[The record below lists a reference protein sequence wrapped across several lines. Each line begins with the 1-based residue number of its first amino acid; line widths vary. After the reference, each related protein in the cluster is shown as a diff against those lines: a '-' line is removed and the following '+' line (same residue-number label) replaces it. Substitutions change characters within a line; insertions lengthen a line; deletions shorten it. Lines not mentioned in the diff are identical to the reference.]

1 MELQL
6 SAKESSCYCPTSVGD
21 WWFLFIIQMVRHFQ
35 LQLIELNGLLRPHT
49 STAAGPLHRRCCP
62 REGAGPPS
70 VPRGSVLGIAGA
82 QKCKDSALSWG
93 KPLHVSHPST
103 GHSVINNRSGPLLF
117 QHLRLPYSWPGF
129 ESGTYQPTMSMFSLF
144 FEQVLGL
151 AVRLESLRI
160 RKSTLPNHPLIP
172 GLEIAAAPW
181 CMSTAYS
188 RLPKV

>member
-1 MELQL
+1 MAAHQAPPSPGFSTLSSLQECIKHLELQL

-129 ESGTYQPTMSMFSLF
+129 ESGTYQPTTSMFSLF
-144 FEQVLGL
+144 FE
-151 AVRLESLRI
+151 
-160 RKSTLPNHPLIP
+160 
-172 GLEIAAAPW
+172 
-181 CMSTAYS
+181 
-188 RLPKV
+188 